1 MWQEVP
7 GEYRSDLRR
16 LIVTQGDTEPASVE
30 QQRLA
35 EIEAARQQEEMESR
49 QAAEAAMSE
58 LQQRLEREG
67 ARSGDVQISLMWN
80 NYNDLDLHVVCPSG
94 ERIHGG
100 NKISACGGELDVDAN
115 VRPETKKPV
124 ENVVWDDNTAQPGEY
139 QVYVH
144 HYKKHNKR
152 RTKDPTKFQVIVN
165 NVGDLLEFNGELT
178 HGDPISLVAQFRV
191 PTTEERNAKI
201 EELREQMKAISGNF
215 EKSGEEE
222 VTVEEVADAVGV
234 SMEEAAEIHQKADSD
249 GDGSVSIDEILK
261 ATEELQI
268 IDEEPVVIE
277 EPEVE
282 VEELDD

>member
-1 MWQEVP
+1 
-7 GEYRSDLRR
+7 
-16 LIVTQGDTEPASVE
+16 
-30 QQRLA
+30 
-35 EIEAARQQEEMESR
+35 
-49 QAAEAAMSE
+49 
-58 LQQRLEREG
+58 
-67 ARSGDVQISLMWN
+67 
-80 NYNDLDLHVVCPSG
+80 
-94 ERIHGG
+94 
-100 NKISACGGELDVDAN
+100 
-115 VRPETKKPV
+115 
-124 ENVVWDDNTAQPGEY
+124 
-139 QVYVH
+139 
-144 HYKKHNKR
+144 
-152 RTKDPTKFQVIVN
+152 VN